1 MIEVAGKGIALGLL
15 LSVLVGPVFFM
26 LIDTAI
32 SGGIKKALVMD
43 TGILLS
49 DAIFISL
56 FVFGAAKYMKPL
68 IESPYISLIGG
79 AVFIGFGASSFI
91 GYGKNT
97 GIATGFKTNFV
108 KGFFINTM
116 NPSVV
121 LFWLT
126 SVAVVVS
133 RYSHDGAGVFI
144 FFLSVIAT
152 TFSTD
157 IIKILLAS
165 KIKKFITNTHIH
177 YFRVLT
183 GIVMGAFGIYLI
195 GSTLLSNKI

>member
-1 MIEVAGKGIALGLL
+1 MIEVAGKGVALGLL

-32 SGGIKKALVMD
+32 SGGIKKAFVMD
-43 TGILLS
+43 IGILLS
-49 DAIFISL
+49 DAMFISL
-56 FVFGAAKYMKPL
+56 FVFGAARYLKPI

-79 AVFIGFGASSFI
+79 VIFIGFGVSSFI
-91 GYGKNT
+91 GSGKNI
-97 GIATGFKTNFV
+97 GITTGFKTNFV

-133 RYSHDGAGVFI
+133 RYSHDGTNIFI

-165 KIKKFITNTHIH
+165 KIKKYITNTHIH
-177 YFRVLT
+177 YFRILT
-183 GIVMGAFGIYLI
+183 GMVMGAFGIYLI
-195 GSTLLSNKI
+195 INTLISNKI